1 VTLQNAIVNF
11 TNSTARR
18 YLSYTLDVIVLGLCV
33 MLFLATGS
41 HQIQPCSPSEQS
53 NHRPVAPELHSFDR
67 GALHMTPGDLLWLF
81 FVFSRL
87 QPVLIRGGPPPPDSR
102 ISAGETARRRL
113 VERRPVM
120 SRRLADG
127 RIDW

>member
-1 VTLQNAIVNF
+1 VTLQDAIVNF
-11 TNSTARR
+11 TNSTARQ
-18 YLSYTLDVIVLGLCV
+18 YSEYTQDVIVLGLCG

-41 HQIQPCSPSEQS
+41 HQIQRCSPSEQS
-53 NHRPVAPELHSFDR
+53 NHRAVAPELHSFDQ
-67 GALHMTPGDLLWLF
+67 GALDMTPGVWLF
-81 FVFSRL
+81 FVFSPL
-87 QPVLIRGGPPPPDSR
+87 QPVLIRGSPPPPDSR